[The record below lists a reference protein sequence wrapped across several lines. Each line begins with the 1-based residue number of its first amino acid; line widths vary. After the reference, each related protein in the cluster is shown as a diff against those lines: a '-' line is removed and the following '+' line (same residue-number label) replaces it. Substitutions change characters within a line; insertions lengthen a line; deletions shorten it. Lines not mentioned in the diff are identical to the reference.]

1 MRRVLIVDDE
11 PIIVQGLLS
20 VLGESGLDIELY
32 SAGSGPDALKLLEDK
47 RMDIVVSDMA
57 MPGMDGLQ
65 LMNHIHRDWPDCR
78 VIFLSGHSELT

>member
-32 SAGSGPDALKLLEDK
+32 SAGSGPA
-47 RMDIVVSDMA
+47 R
-57 MPGMDGLQ
+57 
-65 LMNHIHRDWPDCR
+65 
-78 VIFLSGHSELT
+78 